1 MTTRSARRRL
11 ALAVALV
18 AIVPLAVA
26 GLFIGSLSDVAK
38 GVERVPA
45 AIVNQDEIVQQKAPD
60 GTESPVLA
68 GRLLVTQLT
77 SDDDQAFDWTIT
89 NADEAQRMLDDGE
102 VYAVLTVPKDFS
114 ASIVSLSTDAPQRA
128 QISVKTDDAHGYLTG
143 AATQAVGVGMTS
155 VFGNAI
161 TSQFVSGIYTTFGGL
176 KGSLTDAGDGAG
188 ELADGA
194 TQLSAGATTLGDGIT
209 QLGDGIGRTQ
219 QGASQLADGLGTY
232 TGGVSQLSSGLDRL
246 QTGAAGLS
254 QVSDG
259 VGQYAGG
266 AGQIATQVQG
276 IRQQLSADPRTAPIA
291 AQLAPLEQGLDQ
303 YAAQGRTLATQ
314 AAAGIQGVQQGIGQ
328 SASGASQLA
337 ANGGALVSGAR
348 QLSDGLGQL
357 RTGASGA
364 ATGAGD
370 LATGATSLSS
380 GATELGQGLAKGAEQ
395 IPSLDADQASAA
407 SGVVADPVG
416 LTVEREN
423 EIGSPGDAIA
433 AIFVPIGLW
442 LGAFATFLVLRPAAR
457 RLLASSAATGRVM
470 GRVLGRAALIA
481 LAQVVLLVAL
491 VHAAL
496 GLSLAALPATLGFA
510 AVTAAAFTA
519 IHYLLRQAFGRTG
532 MVVSLI
538 LLAIQAAAMGGV
550 IPVQLVAAPF
560 QAISPFL
567 PLTYAAAGMQAI
579 IAGGAP
585 GVAWGSAG
593 VLAAFL
599 LLSLAVSYLVTRRSR
614 RARSL
619 GLVPGAAPSS
629 VAVAV

>member
-1 MTTRSARRRL
+1 MTTRTVRRR
-11 ALAVALV
+11 LAVALV

-26 GLFIGSLSDVAK
+26 GLFIGSLSDVAE

-45 AIVNQDEIVQQKAPD
+45 AIVNQDEIVQQTAPD

-77 SDDDQAFDWTIT
+77 SDDNQAFDWTIT
-89 NADEAQRMLDDGE
+89 NAEEAQEMLDDGE
-102 VYAVLTVPKDFS
+102 VYAVLTVPQDFS
-114 ASIVSLSTDAPQRA
+114 ASIVSLSTDSPQRA
-128 QISVKTDDAHGYLTG
+128 RITVETDDAHGYLTG

-176 KGSLTDAGDGAG
+176 KGSLQDAGDGADQ
-188 ELADGA
+188 LADGA
-194 TQLSAGATTLGDGIT
+194 TQLSSGASQLGDGIT
-209 QLGDGIGRTQ
+209 QLGDGLGQTQ
-219 QGASQLADGLGTY
+219 QGASELADGLGAY
-232 TGGVSQLSSGLDRL
+232 TGGVSQLSSGLDQL
-246 QTGAAGLS
+246 QAGAAGLS
-254 QVSDG
+254 QISDG
-259 VGQYAGG
+259 VGAYAGG
-266 AGQIATQVQG
+266 AGQIAQQVAG
-276 IRQQLSADPRTAPIA
+276 IRQQLAADPQTAPLA
-291 AQLAPLEQGLDQ
+291 AQLQPLEQGIDQ
-303 YAAQGRTLATQ
+303 YAAQGSALATQ

-337 ANGGALVSGAR
+337 ANGGALVAGAR
-348 QLSDGLGQL
+348 QLGDGLGQL
-357 RTGASGA
+357 RTGATGA

-370 LATGATSLSS
+370 LATGATTLSTGAADLGS
-380 GATELGQGLAKGAEQ
+380 GLPISFARC
-395 IPSLDADQASAA
+395 
-407 SGVVADPVG
+407 
-416 LTVEREN
+416 TV
-423 EIGSPGDAIA
+423 SPGDAIA

-442 LGAFATFLVLRPAAR
+442 VGAFATFLVLRPAAR

-470 GRVLGRAALIA
+470 GRVLARAALIA

-496 GLSLAALPATLGFA
+496 GLSLALLPATLGFA

-519 IHYLLRQAFGRTG
+519 IHYLLRQALGRTG
-532 MVVSLI
+532 LVVSLI
-538 LLAIQAAAMGGV
+538 LLAVQAAAMGGV
-550 IPVQLVAAPF
+550 IPLQLVAPPF
-560 QAISPFL
+560 QALSPFL
-567 PLTYAAAGMQAI
+567 PLTYAVSGFQAI

-585 GVAWGSAG
+585 SVAGGAAG
-593 VLAAFL
+593 VLAVFL

>member
-11 ALAVALV
+11 AVALV
-18 AIVPLAVA
+18 ALVPLAVA
-26 GLFIGSLSDVAK
+26 GLFIGSLSDVAD
-38 GVERVPA
+38 GVERIPA
-45 AIVNQDEIVQQKAPD
+45 AIVNQDEIVQQTAPD
-60 GTESPVLA
+60 GTETPVLA

-77 SDDDQAFDWTIT
+77 SDENQAFDWTIT
-89 NADEAQRMLDDGE
+89 NAEEAERMLDDGE
-102 VYAVLTVPKDFS
+102 VYAVLTVPEDFS
-114 ASIVSLSTDAPQRA
+114 ASVVSLSTDTPERA
-128 QISVKTDDAHGYLTG
+128 QIRVTTDDAHGYLTG

-161 TSQFVSGIYTTFGGL
+161 TSQFVSGIYTTFGSL
-176 KGSLTDAGDGAG
+176 KGSLTDAGTGADQ
-188 ELADGA
+188 LSDGA
-194 TQLSAGATTLGDGIT
+194 TQLSSGATALGDGLT
-209 QLGDGIGRTQ
+209 QLGDGLGQSQ

-232 TGGVSQLSSGLDRL
+232 TGGVSQLSSGLDQL

-254 QVSDG
+254 QVADG
-259 VGQYAGG
+259 VEQYAGG
-266 AGQIATQVQG
+266 AGQIAQQVAG
-276 IRQQLSADPRTAPIA
+276 IRQQLSADPRTAPLA
-291 AQLAPLEQGLDQ
+291 AQLQPLEQGLDQ

-314 AAAGIQGVQQGIGQ
+314 AGAGIQGVQQGIGQ
-328 SASGASQLA
+328 SASGAAQLA
-337 ANGGALVSGAR
+337 ANGGALVTGAR
-348 QLSDGLGQL
+348 QLGDGLGQL
-357 RTGASGA
+357 RTGATGA

-370 LATGATSLSS
+370 LATGADALSS
-380 GATELGQGLAKGAEQ
+380 GATELGAGLTQGAEQ

-416 LTVEREN
+416 LTVDREN

-433 AIFVPIGLW
+433 AITVPIGLW

-470 GRVLGRAALIA
+470 GRVLARAALIA

-496 GLSLAALPATLGFA
+496 GLSLALLPATLGFA
-510 AVTAAAFTA
+510 GLTAAAFTA
-519 IHYLLRQAFGRTG
+519 IHYLLRQALGRAG
-532 MVVSLI
+532 LVVSLI
-538 LLAIQAAAMGGV
+538 LLAVQAAALGGIV
-550 IPVQLVAAPF
+550 PAQLVAAPF
-560 QAISPFL
+560 AAVSPFL
-567 PLTYAAAGMQAI
+567 PLTYASSGMQAI

-585 GVAWGSAG
+585 AVVWGSAG
-593 VLAAFL
+593 VLAVFL

-619 GLVPGAAPSS
+619 GLIPGAAPSS

>member
-1 MTTRSARRRL
+1 MTTRTVRRR
-11 ALAVALV
+11 LAVALV

-26 GLFIGSLSDVAK
+26 GLFIGSLSDVQD
-38 GVERVPA
+38 GIERVPA
-45 AIVNQDEIVQQKAPD
+45 AIVNQDEIVQQTAPD
-60 GTESPVLA
+60 GTETPVLA

-77 SDDDQAFDWTIT
+77 SDDNQAFDWTIT
-89 NADEAQRMLDDGE
+89 NAEEAQEMLDDGE
-102 VYAVLTVPKDFS
+102 VYAVLTVPADFS
-114 ASIVSLSTDAPQRA
+114 SSIVSLSSDAPERA
-128 QISVKTDDAHGYLTG
+128 EITVETDDAHGYLTG

-176 KGSLTDAGDGAG
+176 KGSLQDAGDGAAQ
-188 ELADGA
+188 LADGA
-194 TQLSAGATTLGDGIT
+194 TQLSSGAAQLGDGIT
-209 QLGDGIGRTQ
+209 QLGDGIGQTQ
-219 QGASQLADGLGTY
+219 QGATALADGLGTY
-232 TGGVSQLSSGLDRL
+232 TGGVGQLSSGLDQL
-246 QTGAAGLS
+246 QAGAAGLS
-254 QVSDG
+254 RISDG

-266 AGQIATQVQG
+266 AGQIAQQVAG
-276 IRQQLSADPRTAPIA
+276 IRQQLQADPQTAPLA
-291 AQLAPLEQGLDQ
+291 AQLQPLEQGLDQ
-303 YAAQGRTLATQ
+303 YAAQGSALATQ

-337 ANGGALVSGAR
+337 ANGGALVTGAR
-348 QLSDGLGQL
+348 QLGDGLGQL
-357 RTGASGA
+357 RTGATGA
-364 ATGAGD
+364 ATGADD
-370 LATGATSLSS
+370 LATGATALSS
-380 GATELGQGLAKGAEQ
+380 GATELGSGLRTGAEQ
-395 IPSLDADQASAA
+395 IPALDADQASSA

-416 LTVEREN
+416 LTVRRAN
-423 EIGSPGDAIA
+423 EIGDPGDAIA
-433 AIFVPIGLW
+433 AVFVPIGLW
-442 LGAFATFLVLRPAAR
+442 VGAFATFLVLRPAAR

-470 GRVLGRAALIA
+470 GRVLARAALIA

-496 GLSLAALPATLGFA
+496 GLSLALLPATLGFA

-519 IHYLLRQAFGRTG
+519 IHYLLRQALGRTG
-532 MVVSLI
+532 LVVSLI
-538 LLAIQAAAMGGV
+538 LLAVQAAAMGGV
-550 IPVQLVAAPF
+550 IPLQLVAQPF

-567 PLTYAAAGMQAI
+567 PLTYAVSGMQAV

-585 GVAWGSAG
+585 AVAWGAAG
-593 VLAAFL
+593 VLAVFL

>member
-1 MTTRSARRRL
+1 MTTRSARRR
-11 ALAVALV
+11 LAVALV

-45 AIVNQDEIVQQKAPD
+45 AIVNQDEIVQQKAAD

-77 SDDDQAFDWTIT
+77 SDDNQAFDWTIT

-114 ASIVSLSTDAPQRA
+114 SSIVSLSTDAPKRA
-128 QISVKTDDAHGYLTG
+128 EISVKTDDAHGYLTG

-176 KGSLTDAGDGAG
+176 KGSLTDAGAGADK
-188 ELADGA
+188 LADGA

-209 QLGDGIGRTQ
+209 QLGDGVGQSQ
-219 QGASQLADGLGTY
+219 QGASKLADGLGTY

-266 AGQIATQVQG
+266 AGQIAAQVAG
-276 IRQQLSADPRTAPIA
+276 LRQQLAANPQSAPIA
-291 AQLAPLEQGLDQ
+291 AQLEPLEQGLDQ
-303 YAAQGRTLATQ
+303 YAAQGQALATQ

-328 SASGASQLA
+328 SASGASRLA
-337 ANGGALVSGAR
+337 ANGGALVTGAR

-357 RTGASGA
+357 RTGTTAA

-370 LATGATSLSS
+370 LATGADGLAS
-380 GATELGQGLAKGAEQ
+380 GATELGTGLTQGAEQ
-395 IPSLDADQASAA
+395 IPSLDADQASQA

-470 GRVLGRAALIA
+470 GRVLARAALIA

-496 GLSLAALPATLGFA
+496 GLSLALLPATLGFA

-519 IHYLLRQAFGRTG
+519 IHYLLRQAFGRAG
-532 MVVSLI
+532 LVVSLI

-550 IPVQLVAAPF
+550 IPLQLVAAPF

-567 PLTYAAAGMQAI
+567 PLTYAASGMQAI

-593 VLAAFL
+593 VLAVFL

-614 RARSL
+614 RAKSL
-619 GLVPGAAPSS
+619 GLVPGTAPSS

>member
-1 MTTRSARRRL
+1 MTTRSARRR
-11 ALAVALV
+11 LAVALV

-45 AIVNQDEIVQQKAPD
+45 AIVNQDEIVQQKAAD

-77 SDDDQAFDWTIT
+77 SDDNQAFDWTIT

-114 ASIVSLSTDAPQRA
+114 SSIVSLSTDAPKRA
-128 QISVKTDDAHGYLTG
+128 EISVKTDDAHGYLTG

-176 KGSLTDAGDGAG
+176 EGSLTDAGAGADK
-188 ELADGA
+188 LADGA

-209 QLGDGIGRTQ
+209 QLGDGVGQSQ
-219 QGASQLADGLGTY
+219 QGASKLADGLGTY

-266 AGQIATQVQG
+266 AGQIAAQVAG
-276 IRQQLSADPRTAPIA
+276 LRQQLAANPQSAPIA
-291 AQLAPLEQGLDQ
+291 AQLEPLEQGLDQ
-303 YAAQGRTLATQ
+303 YAAQGQALATQ

-337 ANGGALVSGAR
+337 ANGGALVTGAR

-357 RTGASGA
+357 RTGTTAA

-370 LATGATSLSS
+370 LATG
-380 GATELGQGLAKGAEQ
+380 
-395 IPSLDADQASAA
+395 
-407 SGVVADPVG
+407 
-416 LTVEREN
+416 
-423 EIGSPGDAIA
+423 
-433 AIFVPIGLW
+433 
-442 LGAFATFLVLRPAAR
+442 
-457 RLLASSAATGRVM
+457 
-470 GRVLGRAALIA
+470 
-481 LAQVVLLVAL
+481 
-491 VHAAL
+491 
-496 GLSLAALPATLGFA
+496 
-510 AVTAAAFTA
+510 
-519 IHYLLRQAFGRTG
+519 
-532 MVVSLI
+532 
-538 LLAIQAAAMGGV
+538 
-550 IPVQLVAAPF
+550 
-560 QAISPFL
+560 
-567 PLTYAAAGMQAI
+567 
-579 IAGGAP
+579 
-585 GVAWGSAG
+585 
-593 VLAAFL
+593 
-599 LLSLAVSYLVTRRSR
+599 
-614 RARSL
+614 
-619 GLVPGAAPSS
+619 
-629 VAVAV
+629 